1 MRSHFQEGLEGKF
14 QRVKAS
20 KCEKSLESLVQLLVS
35 LRAELL
41 DPKCQGSEVR
51 QEAGDTGGATL
62 RGSV

>member
-41 DPKCQGSEVR
+41 DTKCQGSEVR